1 MDVKR
6 YQNEP
11 EYVNAYSQLIREI
24 YAEYPLFIEAKLK
37 ETKRS
42 LDQNNPF
49 LDHGSY
55 SNYLLLDKDKPVAN
69 ISAIMDSR
77 LPAHIGLVG
86 CFESLNNKEFAN
98 HIFDEARKYL
108 MSHGKKHICGPIN
121 FTTWQHFRV
130 SYPESHPPFFI
141 EPFSRGYYRDL
152 FRGYGFSVAHQNVS
166 TIEEVERTTF
176 TSFAD
181 EMRRLE
187 REHMIFESMN
197 PQRVQCMIQDI
208 YALTKEIFRDT
219 WAFVPIGFEEFE
231 FNIRDSVSL
240 LDGDFVYL
248 VRSREK
254 LPVAFCFC
262 VPDLYSQDKK
272 RVIVK
277 TMGVLPGYQ
286 DMGIGKALFYLLYR
300 TAVEKEVSELIFSTM
315 RSDNVR
321 IRNLTGSRTI
331 YREYEAYELRL

>member
-1 MDVKR
+1 MDVMR
-6 YQNEP
+6 CRNEP
-11 EYVNAYSQLIREI
+11 EYVNDYSKLIREI

-55 SNYLLLDKDKPVAN
+55 SNYLLFERNKPVAN
-69 ISAIMDSR
+69 ISAIVDSR
-77 LPAHIGLVG
+77 LPAHIGVVG
-86 CFESLNNKEFAN
+86 CFESYDNAEFAN
-98 HIFDEARKYL
+98 RIIDEARKYL
-108 MSHGKKHICGPIN
+108 INQGKKHIYGPIN

-130 SYPESHPPFFI
+130 SFPESHPPFFI

-166 TIEEVERTTF
+166 TIDEVERTAF
-176 TSFAD
+176 TSYEG
-181 EMRRLE
+181 EMKRLE
-187 REHMIFESMN
+187 RENMIFESMN
-197 PQRVQCMIQDI
+197 PESVQCMMRDI
-208 YALTKEIFRDT
+208 YVLTKEIFRDT
-219 WAFVPIGFEEFE
+219 WAFVPIEFEEFAY
-231 FNIRDSVSL
+231 NIRDSVEL
-240 LDGDFVYL
+240 LDGDFVYV
-248 VRSREK
+248 VRNREK

-262 VPDLYSQDKK
+262 VPDLYSQDKR

-277 TMGVLPGYQ
+277 TMGVLPEYQ

-300 TAVEKEVSELIFSTM
+300 TAVKKEVSEIIFSTM
-315 RSDNVR
+315 RSDNAR